1 MNKKYLTNRRNFR
14 HLRRLAVF
22 LAVLGVISGGVLF
35 IGHTRAANPTGG
47 TMTTT
52 GPVAPFTGTWLGT
65 GTAPGG
71 GLPQDEPTS
80 CQEGINCDTF
90 ALTVPG
96 TTADWL
102 ASGKKINV
110 RLDWQLAT
118 TDYDMVVRKES
129 GAAPGLQTT
138 GNSIDPV
145 VGSSGGSTNS
155 EVVIL
160 SPGDDALDTTGNRI
174 YYVRALYFAGTGP
187 AQQYT
192 GSASFVNVPVG
203 LPPSACALPTFDN
216 YQPPV
221 GFPRRDTS
229 GEPSVGVNWN
239 TGNILAMSR
248 FQANRATFN
257 DSTSPANPLTVSWFP
272 RSLTGVVVGA
282 DPILYT
288 DPITGRTIAGEL
300 IAAGG
305 TTQGGISDD
314 DLTTFT
320 ATFQT
325 GATNGTDHQ
334 TIGGGPP
341 NPYVRDPVTSQIIRQ
356 PATAYPH
363 LVYYASQQIAYAAI
377 ATSFDGGLTYD
388 PAVPMWSLLQC
399 TGLHGHIK
407 VAPDGTVYVPNRNC
421 NNKAAIAVSEDNGLN
436 WSIRLIPTSSSE
448 ADDPSIGIGAG
459 GRLYVGYTS
468 SDKRPH
474 VAVSDDKGL
483 TWRDDYDLS
492 IGIPGGLLA
501 SVFPAVV
508 AGDNNRAA
516 VFFIATNSPNTNSSD
531 PTGTDGE
538 EANSPNP
545 DDPTDDFIGTWYPY
559 IATTCDGGK
568 TWSVVKADR
577 DPLRPGV
584 KNPAQ
589 QGVVCKNGTTCP
601 GPDTGEPVD
610 TRNLLDFND
619 ITVDAR
625 GRIVVVYADG
635 CISNNCVN
643 LPDHSASRLGN
654 DGTAT
659 LTLIRQNGGM
669 RLFKEFDAG
678 SPTAPRVSPFVDVKE
693 SAKGNVLLWGTPDDC
708 GARIQRYR
716 IYRGVIG
723 QGEKLVAEIK
733 AGSNTFVD
741 RKAKRGGKVYYHVTA
756 VNAYGESPLIVKAFV
771 AKGD

>member
-1 MNKKYLTNRRNFR
+1 MKKKSLTASRY
-14 HLRRLAVF
+14 LRRFMLF
-22 LAVLGVISGGVLF
+22 LAILIVAFGSVTFLDR
-35 IGHTRAANPTGG
+35 TEAANPAGG
-47 TMTTT
+47 TMNTS

-65 GTAPGG
+65 GTSPGG
-71 GLPQDEPTS
+71 GLPQDEPTT

-90 ALTVPG
+90 TLTVPG

-102 ASGKKINV
+102 ASGKKI
-110 RLDWQLAT
+110 RARIDWQLAAV
-118 TDYDMVVRKES
+118 DYDMIIRRES
-129 GAAPGLQTT
+129 GAQAGLQTT
-138 GNSIDPV
+138 GANTDPV
-145 VGSSGGSTNS
+145 VGTSGGSTNS
-155 EVVIL
+155 EEVIL
-160 SPGDDALDTTGNRI
+160 SPGNDNLDLNGNRI
-174 YYVRALYFAGTGP
+174 YYIRALYFAGTGP
-187 AQQYT
+187 ATQYT

-203 LPPSACALPTFDN
+203 LPQSACAVPTYDN

-221 GFPRRDTS
+221 GFSRRDNS
-229 GEPSVGVNWN
+229 GEPSIGVNWN
-239 TGNILAMSR
+239 TGNVLAMSR
-248 FQANRATFN
+248 LQANRAAFN
-257 DSTSPANPLTVSWFP
+257 DSTSPANPNTVSWLP
-272 RSLTGVVVGA
+272 KAIPGIVTGA
-282 DPILYT
+282 DPILFT
-288 DPITGRTIAGEL
+288 DQITGRTIAGEL
-300 IAAGG
+300 VVAAG

-314 DLTTFT
+314 DLATFT

-325 GATNGTDHQ
+325 GVTNGVDHQ

-341 NPYVRDPVTSQIIRQ
+341 NPNVKDPITSQIIRQ
-356 PATAYPH
+356 PTTSYPH
-363 LVYYASQQIAYAAI
+363 LWYYASQQTAYASI
-377 ATSFDGGLTYD
+377 ATSFDGGLTYE

-421 NNKAAIAVSEDNGLN
+421 NNKAAVAVSEDNGLN

-448 ADDPSIGIGAG
+448 ADDPSVGIGAG
-459 GRLYVGYTS
+459 GRIYVSYTS
-468 SDKRPH
+468 ADKRPH

-492 IGIPGGLLA
+492 NGIPGGVLA
-501 SVFPAVV
+501 SVFPSTV

-516 VFFIATNSPNTNSSD
+516 VFFIATNSPNTNNSD

-568 TWSVVKADR
+568 SWTVVKADR
-577 DPLRPGV
+577 DPLRPGI

-625 GRIVVVYADG
+625 GRILAVYADG
-635 CISNNCVN
+635 CISNTCVN
-643 LPDHSASRLGN
+643 LADHSVSRLGN

-659 LTLIRQNGGM
+659 LTIIRQNGGM
-669 RLFKEFDAG
+669 RLFKEYDAV
-678 SPTAPRVSPFVDVKE
+678 SPTAPRVSPYVDVKE
-693 SAKGNVLLWGTPDDC
+693 SAKGNVLLWGTPNDC
-708 GARIQRYR
+708 GAKLVRYR
-716 IYRGVIG
+716 IYRGEIG
-723 QGEKLVAEIK
+723 KGERLVAEVK
-733 AGSNTFVD
+733 AGTNTFLD
-741 RKAKRGGKVYYHVTA
+741 RKAKRGGNVYYHVTA
-756 VNAYGESPLIVKAFV
+756 VNAYGESPLIVKSFV
-771 AKGD
+771 KKGD